1 MTETGRIGY
10 DVSDGIATITIDRPA
25 KRNALSYAMYHA
37 LIDRTAQAD
46 SDPSVRVV
54 VLTAVPG
61 QFCAGTDL
69 TELRDVDVDDPKSG
83 REEFRNGKQWY
94 LSDCSKPVIAAID
107 GPAAGLGVELATLAD
122 LRIASTRAHFSW
134 IFVRRGLIPD
144 TGAGTWALPRI
155 VGVQQALRLVLT
167 AEFIDAAYAREIGF
181 VLEVVEPDALQ
192 QRARELAAQIALGS
206 PLAVGEAKRLIHQG
220 MSQTRQEHLSAH
232 LDALTR
238 CQLSADHREGV
249 AAFLEKR
256 PAVFT
261 GGDGRAS

>member
-1 MTETGRIGY
+1 MSDIGHIGY
-10 DVSDGIATITIDRPA
+10 QVSEGIATITIDRPA
-25 KRNALSYAMYHA
+25 KRNALSYAMYQA
-37 LIDRTAQAD
+37 LIDRTAEAED
-46 SDPSVRVV
+46 DPSVRVI
-54 VLTAVPG
+54 VLTAVAG

-69 TELRDVDVDDPKSG
+69 TELRDVDVHDPASG

-94 LSDCSKPVIAAID
+94 LSDCRKPVIAAID

-122 LRIASTRAHFSW
+122 LRIASTRARFSW

-155 VGVQQALRLVLT
+155 VGVQRALHLVLS
-167 AEFIDAAYAREIGF
+167 AEFIDATYARDIGF

-192 QRARELAAQIALGS
+192 QRARALAAQIALGS
-206 PLAVGEAKRLIHQG
+206 PLAVTEAKRLIHHG
-220 MSQTRQEHLSAH
+220 LSQSRNEHLSAH

-249 AAFLEKR
+249 AAFLQKR

-261 GGDGRAS
+261 GDDGRR